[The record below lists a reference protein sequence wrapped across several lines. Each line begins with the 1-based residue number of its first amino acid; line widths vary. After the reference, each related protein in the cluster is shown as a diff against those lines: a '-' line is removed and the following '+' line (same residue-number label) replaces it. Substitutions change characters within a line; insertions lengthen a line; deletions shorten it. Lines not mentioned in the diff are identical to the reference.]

1 MDAVKAKSPQPSQA
15 LQAAKRPE
23 AVAKPKQEVKPEVVA
38 AQKKPEQQPRP
49 TTNTRGE
56 TLGRHLNVTA

>member
-1 MDAVKAKSPQPSQA
+1 MDPVKAKPVQSLKASEAPKRPSQQTQA
-15 LQAAKRPE
+15 NPNPDAAAAK
-23 AVAKPKQEVKPEVVA
+23 KA
-38 AQKKPEQQPRP
+38 ADQASRP

>member
-38 AQKKPEQQPRP
+38 AQKSRNNSLAPPP
-49 TTNTRGE
+49 TRAVK
-56 TLGRHLNVTA
+56 L